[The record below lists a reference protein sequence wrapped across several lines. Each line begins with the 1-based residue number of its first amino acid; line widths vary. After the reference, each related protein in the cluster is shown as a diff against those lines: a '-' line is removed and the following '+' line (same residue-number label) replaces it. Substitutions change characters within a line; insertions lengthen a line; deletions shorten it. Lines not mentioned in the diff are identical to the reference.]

1 MTPEEYYYRNKLKKY
16 SQQSLFEMRV
26 KSLEWM
32 LSCFNEGTI
41 RRNTIVNLIPL
52 ASLYELIHHMEGEE
66 RYEDC
71 QIIKTVIDTIYEHDK
86 KSNMSLKRK
95 KEIIRLLENTI
106 RTESEKKGGGNR
118 ELIVKLSNKLED
130 VRESKPTK
138 KS

>member
-1 MTPEEYYYRNKLKKY
+1 MTPEEYYYRNKLEKY
-16 SQQSLFEMRV
+16 SQQSLFKMRV

>member
-32 LSCFNEGTI
+32 LSCFNKGTI

-52 ASLYELIHHMEGEE
+52 VSLYELIHHMEGEE

-106 RTESEKKGGGNR
+106 KTESEKKGGGNR

>member
-32 LSCFNEGTI
+32 LSCFNKGTI

-71 QIIKTVIDTIYEHDK
+71 QIIKTVIDTIYEHDN

-106 RTESEKKGGGNR
+106 RTESEKKGGGNK
-118 ELIVKLSNKLED
+118 ELIAKLEIRLED
-130 VRESKPTK
+130 VREFKSK
-138 KS
+138 KSL

>member
-1 MTPEEYYYRNKLKKY
+1 MTPEEYYYRNKLEKY

-130 VRESKPTK
+130 VSESKPTK

>member
-1 MTPEEYYYRNKLKKY
+1 MTPEEYYYRNKLEKY

-71 QIIKTVIDTIYEHDK
+71 QIIKTVIDTIYEHDNT
-86 KSNMSLKRK
+86 SNMSLKRK

>member
-32 LSCFNEGTI
+32 LSCFNKGTI
-41 RRNTIVNLIPL
+41 RRTTIVNLIPL

-86 KSNMSLKRK
+86 KSNMSIKRK
-95 KEIIRLLENTI
+95 KEIIRLVENTI
-106 RTESEKKGGGNR
+106 KTESEKKGGGNR

>member
-32 LSCFNEGTI
+32 LSCFNKGTI

-106 RTESEKKGGGNR
+106 KTESEKKGGGNR

>member
-1 MTPEEYYYRNKLKKY
+1 MTPEEYYYRNKLEKY

>member
-1 MTPEEYYYRNKLKKY
+1 MTPEEYYYRNKLEKY

-86 KSNMSLKRK
+86 ESNMSLKRK

>member
-1 MTPEEYYYRNKLKKY
+1 
-16 SQQSLFEMRV
+16 
-26 KSLEWM
+26 
-32 LSCFNEGTI
+32 
-41 RRNTIVNLIPL
+41 
-52 ASLYELIHHMEGEE
+52 MEGEE

>member
-32 LSCFNEGTI
+32 LSCFNKGTI
-41 RRNTIVNLIPL
+41 RRTTIVNLIPL

-71 QIIKTVIDTIYEHDK
+71 QIIKTVIDTIYEHDN

-106 RTESEKKGGGNR
+106 RTESEKKGGGNK

>member
-1 MTPEEYYYRNKLKKY
+1 MTPEEYYYRNKLEKY

-106 RTESEKKGGGNR
+106 KTESEKKGGGNR

>member
-32 LSCFNEGTI
+32 LSCFNKGTI

-95 KEIIRLLENTI
+95 ADYWK
-106 RTESEKKGGGNR
+106 
-118 ELIVKLSNKLED
+118 
-130 VRESKPTK
+130 TK
-138 KS
+138 

>member
-32 LSCFNEGTI
+32 LSCFNKGTI

-52 ASLYELIHHMEGEE
+52 VSLYELIHHMEGEE

-71 QIIKTVIDTIYEHDK
+71 QIIKTVIDTIYEHDN

-106 RTESEKKGGGNR
+106 KTESEKKGGGNR

>member
-32 LSCFNEGTI
+32 LSGVNKGTI

-106 RTESEKKGGGNR
+106 KTESEKKGGGNR